1 MKNKCVSCKG
11 EYTVSAYILPVLP
24 NGEVGYC
31 TSCRREVM
39 QLEKMYGEPASH
51 SDGICQNVDYNGSI
65 NMLEKRYNQ
74 WRHVERKM
82 RIICEV
88 IAQINRRK

>member
-1 MKNKCVSCKG
+1 
-11 EYTVSAYILPVLP
+11 
-24 NGEVGYC
+24 
-31 TSCRREVM
+31 M